1 MAPDLNL
8 YNIRGGGGGG
18 LGVGGHPGFLVLSIA
33 VLAACAA
40 GVQAA
45 EATTPT
51 VTTFTDPVS
60 TDVYSASMDMNNDG
74 TWAATMTINFNTPVK
89 FHTSEAD
96 TLQDIVVYR
105 RSDTTNTK
113 GAASATGSGIEI
125 SGSTVKV
132 HFLPPAEDAL
142 RLMGVTGTHLYIS
155 GTAIKSVDTSTDL
168 AQVGSMS
175 PSGSAT
181 IEVSQSDANPPQVA
195 SARLDRDSGALYIIA
210 DESLG
215 YGTYKTSSDDVTF
228 PTTLNTA
235 GQTVNSNATKFHLR
249 DGATASSGGITMSAA
264 SNNPSTHGSPRHEIR
279 FTLTP
284 TQLSTVTG
292 YANPHLYVDVKAFS
306 GIEDGLQPLTKKD
319 NVAHNKQLNY
329 LPRLTSANLSETTR
343 VLTLTFDESVTKGS
357 GTFYIRNSATGSYT
371 ASTDVSGTLSSVS
384 GTAGSATLSASDL
397 TKVQNMATPHLHLN
411 AGAVTDS
418 GGAPNAKK
426 AVALTTVPALSG
438 TTIDRATGAATLTFD
453 KSVTKSTGNI
463 DIRDGSGAAHDA
475 ATDVRIPASDASV
488 SASGSSVTFTL
499 SSADL
504 AKVNAMASPHL
515 YLAASAVVDSS
526 STPNDALS
534 SGQDI
539 VLSPRLASASLV
551 PATRALSATFGES
564 VSAPA
569 TSPGNVYV
577 ASAGDADGFTSGTD
591 VRLPLSGTAASHSA
605 TITAAELAR
614 VLAMTDPKLYA
625 EANAATVSGLA
636 NAAGSV
642 DLALTA
648 PAVSSAAVDIGTGA
662 VTLTFSYGVSAGAGS
677 MDITQTS
684 SAAYDPSAHVRVA
697 VSDTTVSG
705 SQLAFTLSEP
715 DRKKVIALGATLW
728 ARLPAGLVSGGAGG
742 DLSAV
747 SYRFT
752 VTADTTA
759 PTLVATGPTR
769 PALDEETGILT
780 LTFSESV
787 KDGSDVDLEKIFI
800 GDGAFSTG
808 GTALSVSGAASTV
821 TSTADTDARITVKLT
836 EELRKAAIGYGTP
849 HVRLDAGAVK
859 DLSNQNIA
867 AAASTEINDLADA
880 TAPTLVTTGSDRP
893 ALDEETGILTLTF
906 SESVKDGADVDL
918 TKIFVANDPFSA
930 GGTALTGS
938 AVTSTEDTDARITI
952 ELTEELRRDSIGY
965 AVPHVRLDSGA
976 VKDLSNQ
983 DIAAAASAEIN
994 DLADTAAP
1002 TLVASGANGP
1012 ALDEETG
1019 ILTLSFD
1026 ESVKDSGVDLAKI
1039 FINDGAFTSGGAAL
1053 TGSAVTSTAETDAQ
1067 ISIDL
1072 TEALR
1077 KSAIG
1082 YTTPHVRLD
1091 SGAVKDLSNQDI
1103 AAAASAEIT
1112 DTADTAAPQLSSDT
1126 APVFHTPTGALTIVF
1141 DESVKDGQANVDLAK
1156 IFISS
1161 DTSVSGGTALTGST
1175 VSSTDDTDA
1184 EISITVPEALRLQ
1197 VVAPTYAPYL
1207 RFDAGAVSDLSSQA
1221 IAASTVGTAIRK
1233 VTDTDPPQVSSAALN
1248 EETGSLIITFDE
1260 TVDVSSAADEG
1271 ASFALREGPGAS
1283 AGSAGEVVLSDAEIK
1298 PGQTDGPALE
1308 FQLSEA
1314 SRRDAIA
1321 LADPHL
1327 YIAAGAIEDI
1337 ALNGIGE
1344 PASGPSFATVVD
1356 VSQTLDTNAPALRT
1370 TGNDRPALDEGTGVL
1385 TLTFDES
1392 VRDGAG
1398 VDLTKIFIRD
1408 GPGAGGAA
1416 LTGSAVTS
1424 SADTDA
1430 EITVELT
1437 EALRQSAIGY
1447 GTPHVRLE
1455 PGAVRDLSDRG
1466 SAAAGAEIDDSS
1478 DLAPP
1483 RMTMA
1488 LVDATRRVLVLVFD
1502 EYVQAGPSGSASLV
1516 SGGAQTRL
1524 ADATPQSLEDRTRV
1538 SYDLSL
1544 AELGIAVGAGA
1555 RASIGAGSGVSDTS
1569 GNPARA
1575 ASADLVVTDET
1586 APAFVSATII
1596 SDSVVRAVFDDIL
1609 AAPSASDFAVSGH
1622 RIASVSLGPDG
1633 STVNI
1638 TIAGA
1643 FAEGRSVQVAAGAG
1657 IRDMFGN
1664 PLAPTTLTAEYEPIR
1679 VAVRALTISSDNA
1692 ARNPSNA
1699 DGAERGLVRAGD
1711 TVTLRLEADP
1721 SGARIAQ
1728 AYLQISSA
1736 SAAASVDG
1744 GGLGLSASLRVPPD
1758 AAQGP
1763 LQFAINTT
1771 DEFGLRASLGPGDLT
1786 GANVSADTVPPAVVS
1801 ASASGIDSVT
1811 VRYSE
1816 RVAVGNS
1823 GATVTVGSATY
1834 SASFLGSGSETI
1846 LAYWDGVGSVPQS
1859 AVLRGLV
1866 AHDMAGNAGSDG
1878 PVGAGPSVGS
1888 ASPGPTGVMP
1898 IAKGTTLRTVTAPAG
1913 VEPALELSSASATDP
1928 RVAFAGGRTAAFE
1941 NPLSIITQ
1949 EPGLPD
1955 LFFQAGT
1962 EVGGLAGFT
1971 VAEVG
1976 LEAAVVVAP
1985 SEYEV
1990 PAGSPALDAYPGLY
2004 NPATAVLVGSPVS
2017 DIAFSKPV
2025 RMEFDIP
2032 LSGLVFSVDAS
2043 GTVLPI
2049 PACAEGYEGAV
2060 PLLQEAPEGWPA
2072 ETYDPLACVSED
2084 SVWTLHFSVF
2094 GVAYPS
2100 SGGSE
2105 CDDCTPP
2112 TLGYDEYGA
2121 KLVDGGFAYN
2131 GLASD
2136 VAYFFTPYPL
2146 IESEVGK
2153 QNTVALKMYENEGP
2167 GNVEHVS
2174 LAFGLRSG
2182 EVISESRAVINY
2194 DIAFDGTGTVSVID
2208 PDGAIDLETLSASH
2222 EVVECSAG
2230 STLECLSVTITHM
2243 FRAPLEFD
2251 IVGTDVWDRERN
2263 SWQNYYNH
2271 GIHVSG
2277 EPLDP
2282 QPGIEVDGLVLYPVS
2297 SGTDVMMDA
2306 GGHLFKMSPEGVYV
2320 PLSNQSRLYH
2330 DIDESM
2336 YLYDGVPMQGYD
2348 RSDPQFRDHLYA
2360 QVLAAQQVLDSMMP
2374 PAKAGE
2380 PVAEPAAPDRA
2391 AAEQR
2396 LREAV
2401 LAERA
2406 RAALLFEEL
2415 FGHQR
2420 INGQD

>member
-1 MAPDLNL
+1 
-8 YNIRGGGGGG
+8 
-18 LGVGGHPGFLVLSIA
+18 
-33 VLAACAA
+33 
-40 GVQAA
+40 
-45 EATTPT
+45 
-51 VTTFTDPVS
+51 
-60 TDVYSASMDMNNDG
+60 MNNDG

-105 RSDTTNTK
+105 AAGTSNTK
-113 GAASATGSGIEI
+113 GAASVKGSGIDI

-132 HFLPPAEDAL
+132 YFLPPAEDNL
-142 RLMGVTGTHLYIS
+142 RLMGGTTRHLYIS
-155 GTAIKSVDTSTDL
+155 GTALKSVDTSTDL

-175 PSGSAT
+175 PSGAGSIQST
-181 IEVSQSDANPPQVA
+181 QSDNTPPKVA
-195 SARLDRDSGALYIIA
+195 SARLDRDSRIMYIVA

-215 YGTYKTSSDDVTF
+215 YGTYKTSSDDETF
-228 PTTLNTA
+228 PTTLNST
-235 GQTVNSNATKFHLR
+235 GETVNSNATKFHLR
-249 DGATASSGGITMSAA
+249 DGPSASSGGVTMAV
-264 SNNPSTHGSPRHEIR
+264 SNNPSTHGSPIHEIR

-292 YANPHLYVDVKAFS
+292 YANPYLYVDVKAFS
-306 GIEDGLQPLTKKD
+306 GIEDAVYPLAKED
-319 NVAHNKQLNY
+319 NVAHNKQLDY
-329 LPRLTSANLSETTR
+329 LPRITAAALSETAR
-343 VLTLTFDESVTKGS
+343 VLTLTFDEQVTKGS

-384 GTAGSATLSASDL
+384 GTAGTATLSASDL

-411 AGAVTDS
+411 AEAVAGS

-426 AVALTTVPALSG
+426 AVALTLTSEPVLSG
-438 TTIDRATGAATLTFD
+438 ATIDRATGAVTLTFD
-453 KSVTKSTGNI
+453 KAVTKSTGNI
-463 DIRDGSGAAHDA
+463 DIREGSSAAHSSSR
-475 ATDVRIPASDASV
+475 DVRIPASDASV
-488 SASGSSVTFTL
+488 SASGSAVAFTI
-499 SSADL
+499 SSANL

-526 STPNDALS
+526 STPNDALTA
-534 SGQDI
+534 GQDI
-539 VLSPRLASASLV
+539 VLSPRFASASLV
-551 PATRALSATFGES
+551 PATRALSATFSES

-569 TSPGNVYV
+569 SSPGNVYV

-591 VRLPLSGTAASHSA
+591 VQLPLSGTSATHSA

-614 VLAMTDPKLYA
+614 VLAMTNPKLYA

-636 NAAGSV
+636 NAAHST
-642 DLALTA
+642 DLAITA
-648 PAVSSAAVDIGTGA
+648 PVVSSAAVDIGTGA
-662 VTLTFSYGVSAGAGS
+662 VTLTFSYSVSAGAGS
-677 MDITQTS
+677 MDITQSS
-684 SAAYDPSAHVRVA
+684 SAVYDPSTHVRVP
-697 VSDTTVSG
+697 VSDTTVSAN
-705 SQLAFTLSEP
+705 QLAFTLSEP
-715 DRKKVIALGATLW
+715 DRKKAIAMGATLW
-728 ARLPAGLVSGGAGG
+728 ARIPAGLVSGGAGG

-747 SYRFT
+747 SYLFAR
-752 VTADTTA
+752 TADTTA
-759 PTLVATGPTR
+759 PTLVASGATR

-787 KDGSDVDLEKIFI
+787 KEGADVDLTKIFI
-800 GDGAFSTG
+800 ADGSFSTG
-808 GTALSVSGAASTV
+808 GTALSASGAASAV
-821 TSTADTDARITVKLT
+821 TSTADTDAQITVKLT

-849 HVRLDAGAVK
+849 HVRLAQGAVK
-859 DLSNQNIA
+859 DLSDQDIA
-867 AAASTEINDLADA
+867 SAASTEINDLADA
-880 TAPTLVTTGSDRP
+880 VAPALVASGANRP
-893 ALDEETGILTLTF
+893 ALDEETGVLTLTF

-918 TKIFVANDPFSA
+918 TKIFIANDPFST

-938 AVTSTEDTDARITI
+938 TVTSTEDTDAEITI
-952 ELTEELRRDSIGY
+952 DLTEILRKSAIGY
-965 AVPHVRLDSGA
+965 AVPHVRLDAGA

-983 DIAAAASAEIN
+983 DIASAASTEIN
-994 DLADTAAP
+994 DLADTTAP

-1019 ILTLSFD
+1019 ILTLTFS
-1026 ESVKDSGVDLAKI
+1026 ESVKDSDVDLAQI
-1039 FINDGAFTSGGAAL
+1039 FINDGAFTSGGTAL
-1053 TGSAVTSTAETDAQ
+1053 TGSAVTSTVDTDAE
-1067 ISIDL
+1067 IAIDL
-1072 TEALR
+1072 TEILR
-1077 KSAIG
+1077 KAAIG

-1091 SGAVKDLSNQDI
+1091 AGAVKDLSNQGV
-1103 AAAASAEIT
+1103 AASGAEIT
-1112 DTADTAAPQLSSDT
+1112 DTADTTAPGLSST
-1126 APVFHTPTGALTIVF
+1126 APVFHTPTGVLTVVF

-1156 IFISS
+1156 IFISNN
-1161 DTSVSGGTALTGST
+1161 TSVSGGTALTGSA

-1184 EISITVPEALRLQ
+1184 EISITVPETLRLQ
-1197 VVAPTYAPYL
+1197 VAAQTYMPYL
-1207 RFDAGAVSDLSSQA
+1207 RFDAGAVSDLSNQN

-1248 EETGSLIITFDE
+1248 EETGLLTVTFDE
-1260 TVDVSSAADEG
+1260 TVDVSSAANEG
-1271 ASFALREGPGAS
+1271 SSFALREGAGAS

-1298 PGQTDGPALE
+1298 AGQSDGPTLE
-1308 FQLSEA
+1308 FELSES

-1327 YIAAGAIEDI
+1327 YVAAGAIEDV

-1344 PASGPSFATVVD
+1344 PRGGPAFTTVVD
-1356 VSQTLDTNAPALRT
+1356 VSQTLDTNAPALET
-1370 TGNDRPALDEGTGVL
+1370 TGSGRPALDEGTGVL
-1385 TLTFDES
+1385 TLTFGES
-1392 VRDGAG
+1392 VKDGSA
-1398 VDLTKIFIRD
+1398 DLAKIFIND
-1408 GPGAGGAA
+1408 GPFASGGTP

-1424 SADTDA
+1424 AEETDA
-1430 EITVELT
+1430 RITIELT

-1447 GTPHVRLE
+1447 AVPHVRIAQ
-1455 PGAVRDLSDRG
+1455 GAVADLSG
-1466 SAAAGAEIDDSS
+1466 QGAAPAGAEIDDSS

-1483 RMTMA
+1483 EMTA
-1488 LVDATRRVLVLVFD
+1488 AFADATRRVLILVFD
-1502 EYVQAGPSGSASLV
+1502 EYVRAGPSGSASLV
-1516 SGGAQTRL
+1516 SGGVATTL
-1524 ADATPQSLEDRTRV
+1524 ADTTPRSLEDRTRI

-1544 AELGIAVGAGA
+1544 AELGIAVGSGA

-1575 ASADLVVTDET
+1575 SAADLVVTDDT
-1586 APAFVSATII
+1586 APQFVSATII

-1622 RIASVSLGPDG
+1622 AIASVSLGADG

-1643 FAEGRSVQVAAGAG
+1643 FTEGRSVQVTAGAG
-1657 IRDMFGN
+1657 VQDMFGN
-1664 PLAPTTLTAEYEPIR
+1664 SLAPTTLTAEYEPIR
-1679 VAVRALTISSDNA
+1679 VAVRALTVSSDNA
-1692 ARNPSNA
+1692 ARNASNA
-1699 DGAERGLVRAGD
+1699 SDAERGLVRPGD

-1728 AYLQISSA
+1728 AYLQISSS

-1744 GGLGLSASLRVPPD
+1744 LALSASLRVPAGVSD
-1758 AAQGP
+1758 GP
-1763 LQFAINTT
+1763 LQFAIRIT
-1771 DEFGLRASLGPGDLT
+1771 DEFGLPAALGPEDLT
-1786 GANVSADTVPPAVVS
+1786 GANVAVDATPPAAVS

-1816 RVAVGNS
+1816 RVAVDHS

-1834 SASFLGSGSETI
+1834 SVSVSGSGSETV
-1846 LAYWDGVGSVPQS
+1846 LVYWDGAGSVPAS
-1859 AVLRGLV
+1859 AVLRGLAV
-1866 AHDMAGNAGSDG
+1866 HDMAGNAGSDG
-1878 PVGAGPSVGS
+1878 PLGAGPSVGS

-1913 VEPALELSSASATDP
+1913 IEPALELSSVSATDP
-1928 RVAFAGGRTAAFE
+1928 RVAFAGGRAAAFE

-1962 EVGGLAGFT
+1962 EVGGLAGLT

-2032 LSGLVFSVDAS
+2032 LSGLVFSVDAAGS
-2043 GTVLPI
+2043 VLPI

-2060 PLLQEAPEGWPA
+2060 PLLQEAPDDWPA
-2072 ETYDPLACVSED
+2072 ETYDPLACVSEN

-2094 GVAYPS
+2094 GVAHPR

-2112 TLGYDEYGA
+2112 TLGYDSYGA
-2121 KLVDGGFAYN
+2121 RLVDGGFAYN

-2136 VAYFFTPYPL
+2136 VQYFFTPYPL

-2153 QNTVALKMYENEGP
+2153 ENTVSLKIYENEGP
-2167 GNVEHVS
+2167 GNIERVS

-2194 DIAFDGTGTVSVID
+2194 DVAFDGTGSVSVID
-2208 PDGAIDLETLSASH
+2208 PDGAIDLEALSASH
-2222 EVVECSAG
+2222 DTVECSAG
-2230 STLECLSVTITHM
+2230 SSLECLSVTITHA

-2271 GIHVSG
+2271 GIRVSG
-2277 EPLDP
+2277 EPMDP
-2282 QPGIEVDGLVLYPVS
+2282 QPGIPVNGGDLVLYQIS
-2297 SGTDVMMDA
+2297 SNADVMIDA
-2306 GGHLFKMSPEGVYV
+2306 DGHLFKLSPEGDYV

-2336 YLYDGVPMQGYD
+2336 YVYDGIPKQGYD
-2348 RSDPQFRDHLYA
+2348 RSDPQFRDYLRA
-2360 QVLAAQQVLDSMMP
+2360 QVLAAQQILDSMMP
-2374 PAKAGE
+2374 PAEAGE
-2380 PVAEPAAPDRA
+2380 PAAEPAEPGRG
-2391 AAEQR
+2391 AAEER

-2401 LAERA
+2401 LAEQA

-2415 FGHQR
+2415 FGYQH

>member
-1 MAPDLNL
+1 
-8 YNIRGGGGGG
+8 
-18 LGVGGHPGFLVLSIA
+18 
-33 VLAACAA
+33 
-40 GVQAA
+40 
-45 EATTPT
+45 
-51 VTTFTDPVS
+51 
-60 TDVYSASMDMNNDG
+60 MDMTNDG

-105 RSDTTNTK
+105 GAGTSNTK
-113 GAASATGSGIEI
+113 GAASVKGSGIEI

-132 HFLPPAEDAL
+132 HFLPPAEDNL
-142 RLMGVTGTHLYIS
+142 RLMGPTTRHLYIS
-155 GTAIKSVDTSTDL
+155 GTALKSVDTSTDL
-168 AQVGSMS
+168 AQVGTTS
-175 PSGSAT
+175 PSGTGTIQSAT
-181 IEVSQSDANPPQVA
+181 SDGATPKVA
-195 SARLDRDSGALYIIA
+195 SARLDRDSRIMYIVA
-210 DESLG
+210 DESLA
-215 YGTYKTSSDDVTF
+215 YGTYQTSSDDVTF
-228 PTTLNTA
+228 PTTLNSA
-235 GQTVNSNATKFHLR
+235 GETTNSNATKFHLR
-249 DGATASSGGITMSAA
+249 DGATASSGGITMNA
-264 SNNPSTHGSPRHEIR
+264 SFNTISTHGSPIHEIR
-279 FTLTP
+279 FTLT
-284 TQLSTVTG
+284 TGNLSTLLA
-292 YANPHLYVDVKAFS
+292 YANPHLHVDAKAFS
-306 GIEDGLQPLTKKD
+306 GVSDSLYPLAKHD
-319 NVAHNKQLNY
+319 NEVIAKQLNY
-329 LPRLTSANLSETTR
+329 LPRLTAATLLETTR

-384 GTAGSATLSASDL
+384 GTAGTATLSASDA

-418 GGAPNAKK
+418 GGADNAKK
-426 AVALTTVPALSG
+426 AVALSTMSEPVLSG
-438 TTIDRATGAATLTFD
+438 ATIDRSSGAATLTFD
-453 KSVTKSTGNI
+453 KTVTKSTGDI
-463 DIRDGSGAAHDA
+463 DIREGSS
-475 ATDVRIPASDASV
+475 ATHSSSRDVRVAARANSV

-504 AKVNAMASPHL
+504 AKVNAMASPHA
-515 YLAASAVVDSS
+515 YLASSVVTSGG
-526 STPNDALS
+526 TANAALTA
-534 SGQDI
+534 GHDI
-539 VLSPRLASASLV
+539 VLSPQLASASLV
-551 PATRALSATFGES
+551 PATRALSATFSES

-569 TSPGNVYV
+569 ASPGSVYV

-591 VRLPLSGTAASHSA
+591 VRLTLSGTAATHSA
-605 TITAAELAR
+605 TISAAELAR
-614 VLAMTDPKLYA
+614 VLAMTSPRLYA

-636 NAAGSV
+636 NAAHSTA
-642 DLALTA
+642 LAITA
-648 PAVSSAAVDIGTGA
+648 PVLSSAEVDIGTGA

-684 SAAYDPSAHVRVA
+684 SAAYDPSAHVRVP

-705 SQLAFTLSEP
+705 NSLTFTLSEP
-715 DRKKVIALGATLW
+715 DRKKIIALGTLW

-742 DLSAV
+742 DVSAV

-759 PTLVATGPTR
+759 PTLVTTGPTRPALDEETGVLTLTFSESVKEGSDVDLEKIFITGSATASGGTALSVSGDASEVTSTADTDSEITIKLREAARKAAIGHATPYVYFTSGAVKDLSDQNAAASTAAAEIDDTADTTAPTLVTTGPTR

-787 KDGSDVDLEKIFI
+787 KE
-800 GDGAFSTG
+800 
-808 GTALSVSGAASTV
+808 
-821 TSTADTDARITVKLT
+821 
-836 EELRKAAIGYGTP
+836 
-849 HVRLDAGAVK
+849 
-859 DLSNQNIA
+859 
-867 AAASTEINDLADA
+867 
-880 TAPTLVTTGSDRP
+880 
-893 ALDEETGILTLTF
+893 
-906 SESVKDGADVDL
+906 GADVDL

-938 AVTSTEDTDARITI
+938 AVTSTVDTDAQVTI

-965 AVPHVRLDSGA
+965 AVPHVRLAQGA

-983 DIAAAASAEIN
+983 DIASAASAEIN
-994 DLADTAAP
+994 DLADATAP

-1019 ILTLSFD
+1019 VLTLAFD

-1039 FINDGAFTSGGAAL
+1039 FINDGAFTSGGSAL
-1053 TGSAVTSTAETDAQ
+1053 TGSAVTSTAETDAE
-1067 ISIDL
+1067 ITIDL
-1072 TEALR
+1072 SEALR
-1077 KSAIG
+1077 KAAIG
-1082 YTTPHVRLD
+1082 YATPHVRLAQ
-1091 SGAVKDLSNQDI
+1091 GAVQDLSGQGV
-1103 AAAASAEIT
+1103 AASGAEIT
-1112 DTADTAAPQLSSDT
+1112 DTADTAAPQLSSET
-1126 APVFHTPTGALTIVF
+1126 APVFHVPTGALTMVF
-1141 DESVKDGQANVDLAK
+1141 DESVKDGQVDLGK

-1184 EISITVPEALRLQ
+1184 EISVTVPAALRLQ
-1197 VVAPTYAPYL
+1197 VIAPTYAPYL
-1207 RFDAGAVSDLSSQA
+1207 RFDAGAVEDLSGQA
-1221 IAASTVGTAIRK
+1221 IAASTAGTAIRK

-1260 TVDVSSAADEG
+1260 TVDVSSAANEG
-1271 ASFALREGPGAS
+1271 ASFALREGPGAQ

-1344 PASGPSFATVVD
+1344 PASGPSFTTVVD
-1356 VSQTLDTNAPALRT
+1356 VSQTLDTTAPALET

-1430 EITVELT
+1430 EITVDLT

-1466 SAAAGAEIDDSS
+1466 SSAAGAEIDDSS

-1483 RMTMA
+1483 EMTMA

-1516 SGGAQTRL
+1516 SGGAETRL
-1524 ADATPQSLEDRTRV
+1524 ADATPQSLDDRTRV

-1544 AELGIAVGAGA
+1544 AELGIAIGTGA

-1609 AAPSASDFAVSGH
+1609 AAPSASDFSVSGH

-1643 FAEGRSVQVAAGAG
+1643 FAEGRSVQVAASAG

-1763 LQFAINTT
+1763 LQFAIRTT

-1846 LAYWDGVGSVPQS
+1846 LAYWDGVGSVPAS
-1859 AVLRGLV
+1859 AVLRGLAV
-1866 AHDMAGNAGSDG
+1866 HDMAGNAGSGG

-2032 LSGLVFSVDAS
+2032 LSGLVFSVDAA

-2049 PACAEGYEGAV
+2049 PACAEGYGGAV
-2060 PLLQEAPEGWPA
+2060 PLLQDVPEGWPA

-2105 CDDCTPP
+2105 CDDCSPP

-2131 GLASD
+2131 GLSSD

-2153 QNTVALKMYENEGP
+2153 ENTAVFKIYENEGP
-2167 GNVEHVS
+2167 GNVEHIS

-2194 DIAFDGTGTVSVID
+2194 DISFDGTGSVSVID
-2208 PDGAIDLETLSASH
+2208 PDGAIDPETLSASH
-2222 EVVECSAG
+2222 DTVDCSAG
-2230 STLECLSVTITHM
+2230 SSLECLSVSITHT

-2271 GIHVSG
+2271 GIRVSG
-2277 EPLDP
+2277 EPMDP
-2282 QPGIEVDGLVLYPVS
+2282 QPGTEVNGGHLVLYPISEGS
-2297 SGTDVMMDA
+2297 SNTDIMIDA
-2306 GGHLFKMSPEGVYV
+2306 QGRLFKMSPDGQYV

-2336 YLYDGVPMQGYD
+2336 YLYDGIPKQGYD
-2348 RSDPQFRDHLYA
+2348 RGDLEFRDRLYA
-2360 QVLAAQQVLDSMMP
+2360 QVLAAQKILDAMMP
-2374 PAKAGE
+2374 APEAEASE
-2380 PVAEPAAPDRA
+2380 PDQQAPDRA
-2391 AAEQR
+2391 AHER
-2396 LREAV
+2396 HLREAV
-2401 LAERA
+2401 LAEQA
-2406 RAALLFEEL
+2406 RAALLFEDL
-2415 FGHQR
+2415 FGYQG
-2420 INGQD
+2420 INAQD